1 MKQIDAEEDVEK
13 IQTESLRSSSEKQT
27 SLTSVILLDRDN
39 MNSSLINHT
48 MDTGSIKESL
58 IKPESSES
66 SEIET
71 TTPPIDETTIITQNV
86 LQDDNQSIFSEDDT
100 EFTDDTTLPPSMDDD
115 LLDEK
120 DEINENKEDE
130 ISEKK
135 EDERL
140 EKSPRIINIQEPI
153 SLGNFEEKFHG
164 VQEIMEFLIFR
175 SLNNFKLISKVS
187 LF

>member
-1 MKQIDAEEDVEK
+1 MEK
-13 IQTESLRSSSEKQT
+13 IQTEALRSSSEKQT
-27 SLTSVILLDRDN
+27 SLTSVILLDRDSIN
-39 MNSSLINHT
+39 TSLINQT

-71 TTPPIDETTIITQNV
+71 TPTPINETTIIPQNI
-86 LQDDNQSIFSEDDT
+86 LQDDNQSIFSEEDL
-100 EFTDDTTLPPSMDDD
+100 ELTDDTTLPPSVDDD
-115 LLDEK
+115 VLDEK
-120 DEINENKEDE
+120 DEMNENKN
-130 ISEKK
+130 
-135 EDERL
+135 DERL

-164 VQEIMEFLIFR
+164 VQEILDFINFR
-175 SLNNFKLISKVS
+175 SFNNFKFISKVS

>member
-100 EFTDDTTLPPSMDDD
+100 EFTDDTTLPPSMDDNV
-115 LLDEK
+115 LDEK
-120 DEINENKEDE
+120 DEIN
-130 ISEKK
+130 EKK

-164 VQEIMEFLIFR
+164 VQEIMEFLNFR
-175 SLNNFKLISKVS
+175 SLNNFKLMSKVS

>member
-1 MKQIDAEEDVEK
+1 
-13 IQTESLRSSSEKQT
+13 
-27 SLTSVILLDRDN
+27 
-39 MNSSLINHT
+39 

-71 TTPPIDETTIITQNV
+71 TPTPIDETTIISQNI
-86 LQDDNQSIFSEDDT
+86 LQDDNQSIFSEEDL
-100 EFTDDTTLPPSMDDD
+100 ELTDDTTLPPSVDDEV
-115 LLDEK
+115 LDEK
-120 DEINENKEDE
+120 DEMNENKD
-130 ISEKK
+130 
-135 EDERL
+135 DERL

-164 VQEIMEFLIFR
+164 VQEILDFLNFT
-175 SLNNFKLISKVS
+175 SFNNFKFISKVS

>member
-1 MKQIDAEEDVEK
+1 
-13 IQTESLRSSSEKQT
+13 
-27 SLTSVILLDRDN
+27 
-39 MNSSLINHT
+39 

-71 TTPPIDETTIITQNV
+71 TPTPINETTITPQNI
-86 LQDDNQSIFSEDDT
+86 LQDDNQSIFSEEDL
-100 EFTDDTTLPPSMDDD
+100 ELTDDTTLPPSVDDEV
-115 LLDEK
+115 LDEK
-120 DEINENKEDE
+120 DEMNENKD
-130 ISEKK
+130 
-135 EDERL
+135 DERL

-164 VQEIMEFLIFR
+164 VQEILDFLNFT
-175 SLNNFKLISKVS
+175 SFNNFKFISKVS

>member
-1 MKQIDAEEDVEK
+1 
-13 IQTESLRSSSEKQT
+13 
-27 SLTSVILLDRDN
+27 
-39 MNSSLINHT
+39 

-71 TTPPIDETTIITQNV
+71 TPTPINETTIIPQNI
-86 LQDDNQSIFSEDDT
+86 LQDDNQSIFSEEDL
-100 EFTDDTTLPPSMDDD
+100 ELTDDTTLPPSVDDEVLD
-115 LLDEK
+115 EKDDVLDEKDDVLDEK
-120 DEINENKEDE
+120 DEMNENKN
-130 ISEKK
+130 
-135 EDERL
+135 DERL

-164 VQEIMEFLIFR
+164 VQEILDFLNFT
-175 SLNNFKLISKVS
+175 SFNNFKFISKVS

>member
-1 MKQIDAEEDVEK
+1 MEK
-13 IQTESLRSSSEKQT
+13 IQTEALRSSSEKQT
-27 SLTSVILLDRDN
+27 SLTSVILLDRDSIN
-39 MNSSLINHT
+39 TSLINQT

-71 TTPPIDETTIITQNV
+71 TPSPIDETTVIPQNI
-86 LQDDNQSIFSEDDT
+86 LQDDNQSIFSEEDL
-100 EFTDDTTLPPSMDDD
+100 ELTDDTTLPPSVDDD
-115 LLDEK
+115 VLDEK
-120 DEINENKEDE
+120 DDVLDEKNEMNENKD
-130 ISEKK
+130 
-135 EDERL
+135 DERL

-164 VQEIMEFLIFR
+164 VQEILDFLNFR
-175 SLNNFKLISKVS
+175 SFNNFKFISKVS